1 MDMDGGGEETIKRGG
16 TPKVPDGTVITQWL
30 MDDTLPAGPREI
42 ERIYVAP
49 VARANREQDHRIA
62 WAFLE
67 DQQA

>member
-1 MDMDGGGEETIKRGG
+1 MNWDGDNEEVIKRGG
-16 TPKVPDGTVITQWL
+16 TPKVPDGIVITQWL
-30 MDDTLPAGPREI
+30 MDDTLPGGPREI

-49 VARANREQDHRIA
+49 VARANRKQDHRIA